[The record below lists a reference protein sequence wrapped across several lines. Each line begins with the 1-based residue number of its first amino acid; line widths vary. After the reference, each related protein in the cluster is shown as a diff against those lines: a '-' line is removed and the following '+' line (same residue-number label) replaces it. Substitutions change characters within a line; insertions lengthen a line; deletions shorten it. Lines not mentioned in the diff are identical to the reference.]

1 MNFVA
6 RKTSHHIEDMRG
18 AKKRGVRILLEEE
31 EMKMFQERV
40 RASHTSLYSIH
51 FILII
56 IVVKIRVLGLFL
68 ETRRMMELFRKFLRN
83 L

>member
-31 EMKMFQERV
+31 IKMFQERV

-68 ETRRMMELFRKFLRN
+68 ETRRMMEIFRKFRRN

>member
-6 RKTSHHIEDMRG
+6 GKTSNHIEDMRG
-18 AKKRGVRILLEEE
+18 AKKGGVRILLEEE
-31 EMKMFQERV
+31 EMFQERV

-68 ETRRMMELFRKFLRN
+68 ETRRMMEIFREQR
-83 L
+83 

>member
-1 MNFVA
+1 M
-6 RKTSHHIEDMRG
+6 
-18 AKKRGVRILLEEE
+18 LEEE

-40 RASHTSLYSIH
+40 SASHTSLYSMH

-68 ETRRMMELFRKFLRN
+68 ETRRMMEIFRKFRRN